1 MRSPDMSTAERESL
15 AHRIANDREEGFS
28 GAALRAKYGEWLTGP
43 NRRVLLRESGRDDL
57 IGASYVTFRD
67 GQPRKGFARA
77 QAHEHGPFVWAALH
91 HPTRRW
97 DRLGRPY
104 LREGGAGAQARSR
117 LGDASLTHG
126 VSQSPGRPQA
136 APRPL
141 TRLPDGRDTAATRVG
156 RATSE

>member
-77 QAHEHGPFVWAALH
+77 QATNTDHSSG
-91 HPTRRW
+91 
-97 DRLGRPY
+97 
-104 LREGGAGAQARSR
+104 LRSI
-117 LGDASLTHG
+117 T
-126 VSQSPGRPQA
+126 P
-136 APRPL
+136 
-141 TRLPDGRDTAATRVG
+141 RVG
-156 RATSE
+156 GIA